1 MNASNFK
8 VSNAPGAHIQA
19 PVKLQIPNS
28 DRDATQIEDSWCLRF
43 GGCLEL
49 GAWSL
54 EFRRLLSVLVLL
66 LLIAPDLP
74 AASSEKRAA
83 ATWEHSIVTIEVA
96 RKQYDYYQ
104 PWSRQMR
111 RLQKVGT
118 VLADKQILTT
128 ADHMSD
134 HTLVRLQKYGRGKWT
149 LGEVSWIDYHANLA
163 VVTTSDPD
171 FWKELKAASLGGG
184 KLAENPLQILRWREG
199 NLENRQAEFNQY
211 TVREGQ
217 LSAVNQVTLE
227 ISSEIQGAGWGEPVI
242 ADGHVIG
249 LVRAQDGRTCTVTP
263 GAFIESILQ
272 AKKKGAYHGL
282 GFFHF
287 FWQPAENPDTL
298 AWLKLPGEQ
307 RGVVV
312 LEVPN
317 RPDTEPQVIK
327 PKDVLLKIEGFDIDV
342 QGDYTDPE
350 FGHLNLENLS
360 VRNKWAGDDVKIQV
374 WRDGKAMDVVYR
386 LPRFEYTNSLVP
398 YASYDQEPE
407 YMIVGGLVFQPLT
420 DAYLQSW
427 GQDWKNRA
435 PFRLN
440 YYNNESPTTNRPAL
454 VMLSQVLPDPYN
466 IGYQDQRWLIVN
478 KVNGQRVSR
487 LSELRDA
494 LQKPTEGYHVLEF
507 AKGESLQRMVLA
519 AGEADR
525 EATARVLSRYHI
537 TDAIKL
543 AK

>member
-1 MNASNFK
+1 MNAPRTRIPK
-8 VSNAPGAHIQA
+8 APSTGIQA
-19 PVKLQIPNS
+19 PVKLKIPNFKP
-28 DRDATQIEDSWCLRF
+28 DVTQLQHS
-43 GGCLEL
+43 GCLKF

-54 EFRRLLSVLVLL
+54 GFQRLSVFVALL
-66 LLIAPDLP
+66 LLTPLAR
-74 AASSEKRAA
+74 AASNEKKAA

-96 RKQYDYYQ
+96 RKHYDYYQ

-118 VLADKQILTT
+118 VVGEKQILTT

-134 HTLVRLQKYGRGKWT
+134 RTLVRLQKNGRGKWT

-171 FWKELKAASLGGG
+171 FWKELKAASFGTG

-217 LSAVNQVTLE
+217 LSSVNQVTLE

-249 LVRAQDGRTCTVTP
+249 IVRAQDGRTCTVTP
-263 GAFIESILQ
+263 GTFIESILQ
-272 AKKKGAYHGL
+272 AKKKGTYHGL

-298 AWLKLPGEQ
+298 AWLKLSGEQ

-317 RPDTEPQVIK
+317 RPDGEPQVVK
-327 PKDVLLKIEGFDIDV
+327 PKDILLKIEGFDIDI
-342 QGDYTDPE
+342 QGDYADPE

-407 YMIVGGLVFQPLT
+407 YMIVGGLVFQPLS

-440 YYNNESPTTNRPAL
+440 YYNNESPTKDRPAL

-466 IGYQDQRWLIVN
+466 IGYQDQRWLVVN
-478 KVNGQRVSR
+478 KVNGQRVNR

-494 LQKPTEGYHVLEF
+494 LEKPVDGYHVLELV
-507 AKGESLQRMVLA
+507 KGESLQRIVLA

-537 TDAIKL
+537 TDAIRL